1 MKSVYQSRAVS
12 YPPELPNSASSEG
25 YPTNGSPT
33 GGVLATV
40 IGDYWYNAVTQEIVN
55 AIKGGGVTP
64 DAADLTQLDAAIKAQ
79 IRTVNQALSDVAAQI
94 QAKVSQVE
102 VVPSGMIMF
111 FPKSTPP
118 NGNWLICDGRAV
130 SRAGYPNLFAMI
142 GTQYGAGNG
151 STTFNVPY
159 LIDRTVWGGTSNV
172 GAYLQPGLPNIT
184 GAWRAAYED
193 RDVGTATTAS
203 GAVYATFDRGWGSQE
218 ISSVGSGGSIGRFF
232 DASRSNP
239 IYGRSGTVQPPALVL
254 LPCIH
259 I

>member
-1 MKSVYQSRAVS
+1 MESIYLSGAVQTEPDIPDDAVPGHPTDGS
-12 YPPELPNSASSEG
+12 SGGGITATIPGAQWYDAVAMEL
-25 YPTNGSPT
+25 
-33 GGVLATV
+33 
-40 IGDYWYNAVTQEIVN
+40 IN
-55 AIKGGGVTP
+55 AIKGGGVEP
-64 DAADLTQLDAAIKAQ
+64 DRHDHSQLNASIDARIQNVK
-79 IRTVNQALSDVAAQI
+79 QALQNSAAAI
-94 QAKVSQVE
+94 QAKVQQIE
-102 VVPSGMIMF
+102 IVPPGAIMYF
-111 FPKSTPP
+111 SNTTPP
-118 NGNWLICDGRAV
+118 NGNWLVCNGQAV
-130 SRAGYPNLFAMI
+130 SRQGYANLFNAI
-142 GTQYGAGNG
+142 GTRFGIGNG

-239 IYGRSGTVQPPALVL
+239 IYGRSGTVQPPALVM